1 MRAWQRRWANWPSLA
16 TTGDRVPGARFAFLD
31 KDGTL
36 VHDVPYNVLPERI
49 TLACGAAALTQ
60 LRDAGFRFAV
70 ISNQPGVALGRFP
83 EEALEA
89 VEHCLGRLLDEVGIP
104 LEGFLYCPHHPQGVR
119 AEYTQVCSCRKP
131 QPGLLRMAEE
141 SLGADLAHS
150 WMIGDTLDDVEA
162 GHRAG
167 CRAAFLHN
175 GGETEWVLTPARR
188 PDVTARDLEEA
199 TRRILAIEA
208 GAPDP
213 ETGAEASAMGHAT

>member
-1 MRAWQRRWANWPSLA
+1 MQGSRRRRANWPSSA
-16 TTGDRVPGARFAFLD
+16 TTGDRVRGARFAFLD

-49 TLACGAAALTQ
+49 TLARGAAALTQ

-89 VEHCLGRLLDEVGIP
+89 VEHSLCRLLEGIGIP
-104 LEGFLYCPHHPQGVR
+104 LEDFLYCPHHPQGVR
-119 AEYTQVCSCRKP
+119 AEYTRECTCRKP

-167 CRAAFLHN
+167 CRTAFIDN

-188 PDVTARDLEEA
+188 PDVTARDLEEV
-199 TRRILAIEA
+199 TRRILAVEA
-208 GAPDP
+208 RACP
-213 ETGAEASAMGHAT
+213 